1 MNICMMTNT
10 YLPHVGGVARSV
22 HTFAKEFRK
31 QGHQV
36 LVVAPTFPET
46 GDSNNGDEEGVV
58 RLPAIQQFNGSDF
71 SVRLPLTAL
80 YNATIDSFEAN
91 IIHSHHPFLLGDT
104 ALRIAANKHVPVIFT
119 HHTLY
124 EEYTHYVPL
133 DSPALKQFTI
143 ELSTQYANLCDA
155 VIAPSESI
163 AKLIEKRGVEVPIEI
178 IPTGIN
184 VEEFGRGRG
193 AAFRKTLGIAPGA
206 FVAGHVGRLAR
217 EKNLDYL
224 SRAVCRFLKQSP
236 GAMYLLVGAG
246 PMEDEIRAI
255 FAAEKLTGCLC
266 MPGKRT
272 GQDLL
277 DAYAAMDVFV
287 FSSFSETQG
296 LVVAEAM
303 AAGVPVVALDAPGV
317 REVVQ
322 TGKNGYLLDAN
333 AGENSFATCLQD
345 LKSKPEMRKELRIGA
360 KRTAVRF
367 SSETCAERA
376 IALYKRVR
384 AQTRTQRRA
393 EKADAWSALQK
404 RMELEWSLI
413 AQKTKAAVNALF
425 TGNESPVENRDPTV

>member
-22 HTFAKEFRK
+22 HTFAKEFREH
-31 QGHQV
+31 GHNV
-36 LVVAPTFPET
+36 LVVAPTFPEA
-46 GDSNNGDEEGVV
+46 GGSNHGDERGVV

-80 YNATIDSFEAN
+80 FNTTIDSFQAN

-104 ALRIAANKHVPVIFT
+104 ALRVAANKHVPVVFT

-163 AKLIEKRGVEVPIEI
+163 AQLIEKRGVEVPIEI

-184 VEEFGRGRG
+184 VEEFASGRRN
-193 AAFRKTLGIAPGA
+193 AFRKALGIPSDA
-206 FVAGHVGRLAR
+206 FVVGHVGRLAL

-236 GAMYLLVGAG
+236 EAICLLVGAG
-246 PMEDEIRAI
+246 PLEDEIRTI
-255 FAAEKLTGCLC
+255 FAAERLTERLR
-266 MPGKRT
+266 MPGKKT
-272 GQDLL
+272 GQDLF

-317 REVVQ
+317 REVVRA
-322 TGKNGYLLDAN
+322 GKNGYLLDADTDQ
-333 AGENSFATCLQD
+333 NSFATCLQD
-345 LKSKPEMRKELRIGA
+345 LKSKPEMRKELGVGA
-360 KRTAVRF
+360 KRTAVQF
-367 SSETCAERA
+367 SSEKSAEKA
-376 IALYKRVR
+376 VALYERVR
-384 AQTRTQRRA
+384 NQTRPQRRV
-393 EKADAWSALQK
+393 EKADAWMALQK

-425 TGNESPVENRDPTV
+425 AENDSPVENRDLPA